1 MPVKLAART
10 MRRRGL
16 GAAEIDH
23 ATRMAA
29 YFASGADG
37 AATDHVL
44 RLTGRAPRSIEAF
57 LDEHASAFSPT
68 TRLARALSRTTKEL
82 S

>member
-1 MPVKLAART
+1 
-10 MRRRGL
+10 
-16 GAAEIDH
+16 
-23 ATRMAA
+23 MAA
-29 YFASGADG
+29 YFASGADS

-68 TRLARALSRTTKEL
+68 TRLARALSPAPRKDL
-82 S
+82 IRS

>member
-1 MPVKLAART
+1 
-10 MRRRGL
+10 
-16 GAAEIDH
+16 
-23 ATRMAA
+23 MAA

-57 LDEHASAFSPT
+57 LAEHASAFSPT
-68 TRLARALSRTTKEL
+68 TRLARALSPATKEL
-82 S
+82 I